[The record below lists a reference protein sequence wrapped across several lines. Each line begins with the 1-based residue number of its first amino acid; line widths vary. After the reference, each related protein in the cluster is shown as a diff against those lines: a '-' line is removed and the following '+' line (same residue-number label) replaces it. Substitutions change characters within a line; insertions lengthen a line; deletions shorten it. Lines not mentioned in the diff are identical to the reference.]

1 MTSLVERSL
10 ANGKFT
16 PIKGMAGLLSILNEH
31 LSKDEIQYKKLYRMS
46 YRVKPNFTPEQQT
59 ERLKYYRQYYI
70 EHREKIIQQCSENQK
85 QKKLIANQTRIPKKR
100 GRPRKYNLDI

>member
-1 MTSLVERSL
+1 MTSLVERAL

-59 ERLKYYRQYYI
+59 ERL
-70 EHREKIIQQCSENQK
+70 
-85 QKKLIANQTRIPKKR
+85 
-100 GRPRKYNLDI
+100 